1 MAFGSKLPKPCCR
14 FLQERAKPASEVST
28 SASNRLKGEPIV
40 IHIKR
45 VYQAASD
52 TDGTRVLVE
61 RLWPRGVRKTSA
73 RISEWIKD
81 VAPSTELRKWFSH
94 DPAKWDEFRRRYFI
108 ELKDDPDAWRP
119 IVEAARHGTVTL
131 IYSSPD
137 TAHNNALAL
146 QEFLKVHQPRLR

>member
-1 MAFGSKLPKPCCR
+1 
-14 FLQERAKPASEVST
+14 
-28 SASNRLKGEPIV
+28 
-40 IHIKR
+40 
-45 VYQAASD
+45 
-52 TDGTRVLVE
+52 VLVE

-73 RISEWIKD
+73 RISEWLKD
-81 VAPSTELRKWFSH
+81 VVPSTELRKWFSH
-94 DPAKWDEFRRRYFI
+94 DPAKWDEFRRRYSI

-131 IYSSPD
+131 IYSSHD